1 MQGGACELRAGA
13 AYAYT
18 CMHVQPARAPGWPT
32 DLKPAWPRARRRRLH
47 LHPRAAAGLDCPR
60 QLLRAGRGARRGL
73 LLPRQRLARLRHH
86 RQRGRRERQRFEQ
99 PPAPCH
105 SRSALGI
112 RATTLCMPTTAQT
125 SPAGAPCVYL
135 QGCCGDPAVDIAVSG
150 LWCRGVGAPRNG
162 CAAENCTIDEAT
174 LHVVTGAWPEAAQAI
189 VDAAGATAPR

>member
-1 MQGGACELRAGA
+1 MGCFYHDNGSRGFVTTDNVADASGSDSNSPRP
-13 AYAYT
+13 
-18 CMHVQPARAPGWPT
+18 PAT
-32 DLKPAWPRARRRRLH
+32 L
-47 LHPRAAAGLDCPR
+47 
-60 QLLRAGRGARRGL
+60 
-73 LLPRQRLARLRHH
+73 
-86 RQRGRRERQRFEQ
+86 E

-105 SRSALGI
+105 SRSALRI
-112 RATTLCMPTTAQT
+112 RITTLRMPATAQA

-189 VDAAGATAPR
+189 VDAAGATAPRWFSS